1 MEELI
6 KEVLNEYF
14 ADFKKYHLIILICFV
29 VIIALIQLFQSIWV
43 SNKIERFKTD
53 LKKSEI
59 KFSRYNELQINS
71 LREIYHK
78 LVAFQL
84 ANNLIF
90 KSKPKSVGHSKYK
103 NRINEWI
110 KSYIECANEFAREKI
125 LLTDELKSLFTRT
138 LKDFE
143 EVKDILMSE
152 KENLDYWEMV
162 NAGNWNAMYDFED
175 NELDTIST
183 QIEKLKGKTSIKNSE
198 KHIRELRDKI
208 ETEFTRMAE

>member
-1 MEELI
+1 MEEII
-6 KEVLNEYF
+6 KDVLNEYF
-14 ADFKKYHLIILICFV
+14 AEFKKYHLIILICFV

-90 KSKPKSVGHSKYK
+90 KSKPNSVGHSRYK

-143 EVKDILMSE
+143 EVKDILMTE

-162 NAGNWNAMYDFED
+162 NEGNWNAMYDFED
-175 NELDTIST
+175 NELDSISKK
-183 QIEKLKGKTSIKNSE
+183 IDKLKDKPSIENSE
-198 KHIRELRDKI
+198 NHIRELRNKI
-208 ETEFTRMAE
+208 EVEFTRMAE

>member
-1 MEELI
+1 MDELI
-6 KEVLNEYF
+6 KQALNEYF
-14 ADFKKYHLIILICFV
+14 SDYKKYHLIILISFV
-29 VIIALIQLFQSIWV
+29 IIIALIQIIQSVWV

-143 EVKDILMSE
+143 EVKDILMTE

-175 NELDTIST
+175 NELDTISS
-183 QIEKLKGKTSIKNSE
+183 QIEKLKDKSSIKNSE
-198 KHIRELRDKI
+198 KHIRELRNKI
-208 ETEFTRMAE
+208 EIEFTRMAD